1 MKKDDGIEVGRWVD
15 DLLVARIPGSAW
27 EPNVLRGLAQLRER
41 RGLDRGRRRRV
52 LWVVTGAAMACLPL
66 MAFPVTRAFAQHCMS
81 ACVTQSGKLRELFMG
96 KETGSPQ
103 AQWRGSTRI
112 EFAAPETRKAAPDFT
127 LNDAAG
133 VPVRLS
139 EFRGKV
145 VLLSFWATWCV
156 PCRTEIPWFMEFQK
170 TYGDRGLVVLGLSLD
185 DDGWKPVKLYI
196 DEMKID
202 YRVMVA
208 DKDIAPLYGGLKSI
222 PVTLIIDKAG
232 RIAVT
237 HVGLC
242 PKDEYEAAINSM
254 LAE

>member
-1 MKKDDGIEVGRWVD
+1 MRKDDGLDVGRWVD
-15 DLLVARIPGSAW
+15 EHLAARIPGDAW

-41 RGLDRGRRRRV
+41 RGLKRSRGRSG
-52 LWVVTGAAMACLPL
+52 LWVAVGTAAACLPL
-66 MAFPVTRAFAQHCMS
+66 MAFPVTRALAQHCMS
-81 ACVTQSGKLRELFMG
+81 ACVTQSGKLRDLFVG
-96 KETGSPQ
+96 QQTASGP
-103 AQWRGSTRI
+103 RFV
-112 EFAAPETRKAAPDFT
+112 FAVPETRKAAPDFT

-156 PCRTEIPWFMEFQK
+156 PCKTEIPWFIEFQK
-170 TYGDRGLVVLGLSLD
+170 TYGDRGLVVLGVSLD
-185 DDGWKPVKLYI
+185 DDGWKPVKPYI

-202 YRVMVA
+202 YRVMIA
-208 DKDIAPLYGGLKSI
+208 DREIAPLYGGLKSI

-237 HVGLC
+237 HLGLC
-242 PKDEYEAAINSM
+242 PKNEYEAAINSM

>member
-1 MKKDDGIEVGRWVD
+1 MKGGSMKKDDEMDVGRWVD
-15 DLLVARIPGSAW
+15 DRLAARISEDSW
-27 EPNVLRGLAQLRER
+27 EPNVLRGLAQFRER
-41 RGLDRGRRRRV
+41 RGLNRSRGRSL
-52 LWVVTGAAMACLPL
+52 LWVVAGTAAGCLPL
-66 MAFPVTRAFAQHCMS
+66 VAFPVTRAFAQHCMS
-81 ACVTQSGKLRELFMG
+81 ACVTESSRLRELFIGQVPG
-96 KETGSPQ
+96 KD
-103 AQWRGSTRI
+103 TRLGP
-112 EFAAPETRKAAPDFT
+112 PEARKAAPDFT

-145 VLLSFWATWCV
+145 VLLNFWATWCT
-156 PCRTEIPWFMEFQK
+156 PCKTEAPWFTEFQK
-170 TYGDRGLVVLGLSLD
+170 AYGDRGLVVLGVSLD
-185 DDGWKPVKLYI
+185 DDGWKAVKPYI

-208 DKDIAPLYGGLKSI
+208 DKTIAPLYGGLESI

-242 PKDEYEAAINSM
+242 PRNEYEAAIDSL

>member
-1 MKKDDGIEVGRWVD
+1 MKKDDEMDVGRWVD
-15 DLLVARIPGSAW
+15 DSLAARIPEDSW
-27 EPNVLRGLAQLRER
+27 EPNVPRGLAQFRER
-41 RGLDRGRRRRV
+41 RGLNGGRGRSL
-52 LWVVTGAAMACLPL
+52 LWVVAGTAAACLPL
-66 MAFPVTRAFAQHCMS
+66 VAFPVTRAFAQHCMS
-81 ACVTQSGKLRELFMG
+81 ACVTESSRLRELLIG
-96 KETGSPQ
+96 Q
-103 AQWRGSTRI
+103 APVPKLV
-112 EFAAPETRKAAPDFT
+112 FASHETRKSAPDFT

-156 PCRTEIPWFMEFQK
+156 PCKTEVPWFSEFQK
-170 TYGDRGLVVLGLSLD
+170 TYGDRGLVVLGVSLD
-185 DDGWKPVKLYI
+185 DEGWKSVKPYV
-196 DEMKID
+196 DDMKID

-208 DKDIAPLYGGLKSI
+208 DKTIAPMYGGLESI

-242 PKDEYEAAINSM
+242 PRNEYEAAIDSL

>member
-1 MKKDDGIEVGRWVD
+1 MKGVGMKKDDGMDVGRWVD
-15 DLLVARIPGSAW
+15 ERLAARIPADLW
-27 EPNVLRGLAQLRER
+27 EPNMHRGLAQLRER
-41 RGLDRGRRRRV
+41 RGSNRSRGHGL
-52 LWVVTGAAMACLPL
+52 LWVALGTAAACLPL

-81 ACVTQSGKLRELFMG
+81 ACVTQSGKLRELFIARDI
-96 KETGSPQ
+96 GSSPHLV
-103 AQWRGSTRI
+103 
-112 EFAAPETRKAAPDFT
+112 FAAPETRKTAPDFT
-127 LNDAAG
+127 LNDATG

-139 EFRGKV
+139 QFRGKV

-156 PCRTEIPWFMEFQK
+156 PCKTEIPWFIEFQQAYK
-170 TYGDRGLVVLGLSLD
+170 DSGLVVLGVSLD
-185 DDGWKPVKLYI
+185 DDGWKPVKPYI

-208 DKDIAPLYGGLKSI
+208 DKDIAPLYGGLDSI

-237 HVGLC
+237 HIGLC
-242 PKDEYEAAINSM
+242 PKYEYEAAIRSM